1 MATIY
6 DGIPM
11 GYEDNTQ
18 NPYNYKQALR
28 EQLGSSPVPPQYYL
42 RSFAPEPAQPI
53 YPNEQAY
60 IQSLLQEAARRQ
72 LLMEQMQNQ
81 RACGGKMFDDG
92 GDLQAYQNMPDY
104 MRQSEYNP
112 ETVYDNTPVQEVYD
126 VPYEEYDP
134 AGAILAD
141 KQANY
146 PTATPTLPGGI
157 TLEQLNTDNVAYPR
171 YIEGRDNNATI
182 NIPDPAVATPTPVK
196 VEETTAKTQPLGKI
210 TATNTRDIQQELVN
224 RGYLNNRVN
233 SRGKHREV
241 DGIWGARTAAAYK
254 KYLEDQYKQDNGK
267 DTLDRNDRKII
278 EGEIAKMNKEK
289 KYNPYNKEKN
299 TTVASTA
306 QKKNA
311 TTSNASS
318 TSNATSST
326 KKITTKDWDLKARSF
341 ILGREYTADDAR
353 KEAMRKV
360 WNNYKYGLP
369 ETKAKGRKVIKD
381 RWGEEG
387 LKYIDS
393 LSTKKAKEKSKASPK
408 KKTTRKIPKAPSY
421 INQAWGGP
429 NPSEFTTWL

>member
-42 RSFAPEPAQPI
+42 RSFAPEPAQPT
-53 YPNEQAY
+53 YPNKQAY

-81 RACGGKMFDDG
+81 RACGGRMFDDG
-92 GDLQAYQNMPDY
+92 GDLQAYQNMHDY

-112 ETVYDNTPVQEVYD
+112 ETVYDSTPVQEVYD

-146 PTATPTLPGGI
+146 PTQKIIEQDLIPENAYAQKAYELNNPPIYATP
-157 TLEQLNTDNVAYPR
+157 EDAK
-171 YIEGRDNNATI
+171 
-182 NIPDPAVATPTPVK
+182 AVATLTGYAPETPPTATVVAPTAQ
-196 VEETTAKTQPLGKI
+196 VEETTAKTKPLGKI
-210 TATNTRDIQQELVN
+210 TATNTIDIQQELVN

-299 TTVASTA
+299 TTVASA
-306 QKKNA
+306 SQKKSA
-311 TTSNASS
+311 TTTSSKNNNSNTTVNKQSQNVLQGVLDLYNETPEGQKIAKQLGHKITAKNVRDYFNS
-318 TSNATSST
+318 TSAKTSKTSNT
-326 KKITTKDWDLKARSF
+326 PARKSRIKHNFITNP
-341 ILGREYTADDAR
+341 DAR
-353 KEAMRKV
+353 GTSIFNYFSELGEKMKHPKGNVALIKRK
-360 WNNYKYGLP
+360 
-369 ETKAKGRKVIKD
+369 
-381 RWGEEG
+381 
-387 LKYIDS
+387 
-393 LSTKKAKEKSKASPK
+393 
-408 KKTTRKIPKAPSY
+408 
-421 INQAWGGP
+421 
-429 NPSEFTTWL
+429 